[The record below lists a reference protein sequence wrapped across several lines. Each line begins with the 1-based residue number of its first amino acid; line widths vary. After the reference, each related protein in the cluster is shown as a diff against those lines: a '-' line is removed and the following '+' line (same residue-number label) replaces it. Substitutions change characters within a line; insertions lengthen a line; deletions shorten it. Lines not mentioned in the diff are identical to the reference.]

1 MNKEIA
7 IRELKI
13 LEGQDLRKLAD
24 KYKITVF
31 KGGKPNK
38 GWAGQTVE
46 RAIGLPLN
54 SSQRPNAGSWE
65 LKLVS
70 LKKKVDGTI
79 VPKETMQITMINA
92 QDVLGCPFESSHLL
106 SKLRSLVICGRIFVS
121 KDEPQSILY
130 KVGSFDLKGELYE
143 TVKDDYEEVRN
154 TIRTKGFQALT
165 GHMGKL
171 VQPRT
176 KGPGHGSTSRAFYAR
191 KGFVAIILGLG
202 I

>member
-1 MNKEIA
+1 MNKEFA
-7 IRELKI
+7 LQKLKK

-31 KGGKPNK
+31 KEGKPNK

-92 QDVLGCPFESSHLL
+92 QDVLVRPFESSHLL

-121 KDEPQSILY
+121 KDEPESILY
-130 KVGSFDLKGELYE
+130 KVGTFDLKGELYE
-143 TVKDDYEEVRN
+143 IVKGDYEEVRN
-154 TIRTKGFQALT
+154 IIRTKGFQALT
-165 GHMGKL
+165 GRMGKL

-191 KGFVAIILGLG
+191 TGFVVIILGLK

>member
-7 IRELKI
+7 LRTLKK
-13 LEGQDLRKLAD
+13 LEGRDLRKLAN
-24 KYKITVF
+24 KYRITVF
-31 KGGKPNK
+31 KEGKPNK
-38 GWAGQTVE
+38 GWAGHTIE

-70 LKKKVDGTI
+70 LKRKSDGTI
-79 VPKETMQITMINA
+79 KPKETMQITMINA
-92 QDVLGCPFESSHLL
+92 RDVLNRPFETSHLL
-106 SKLRSLVICGRIFVS
+106 AKLKSLVICGRIFVS
-121 KDEPQSILY
+121 KDEPESILY
-130 KVGSFDLKGELYE
+130 KVGTFDLEGELYE
-143 TVKDDYEEVRN
+143 AVKRDYEEVRE
-154 TIRTKGFQALT
+154 TLRTQGFQALT

-191 KGFVAIILGLG
+191 TGFVAIILDL
-202 I
+202 

>member
-38 GWAGQTVE
+38 GWEGQTVE

-92 QDVLGCPFESSHLL
+92 QDVLGCPFEPSHLL